1 MIYFTVVDGRIG
13 LFWFLTVCTKLLK
26 FLPIAGR
33 RLGEK
38 ERGMRSSRKL
48 DRWLIVV
55 SMVLFIMMVSTAY
68 GETIHVSISTG
79 KNKNA
84 GTKEAPMKNLDKAIK
99 KAKEGDTLL
108 VAEGTYSGTFGIGYI
123 VIDKAIKLYGGY
135 STDFSGRDIINHP
148 TVFQPDNKSG
158 AKSRKALI
166 TLGKAGKSLDGAV
179 LDGLI
184 IDMGMR
190 NSYSPKD
197 GKPKGVETGML
208 LLPPKKASG
217 EKATVT
223 KQCLF
228 ISNGTKGGNVTIS
241 NNVFLNSALYA
252 IQGGLPSGTLTITNN
267 VFVSNRMAT
276 IEVWGTSAKEIP
288 NAEIS
293 YNTILFTWSRL
304 KDFMDMGYGVRI
316 MTKMKYNIHHNII
329 AAAILTGVDN
339 TRFADDEMVQLD
351 ENLFF
356 LNKQS
361 DMEYSPESNTK
372 LNLAADEFEDLEL
385 ASVSGNINEVPK
397 GLPID
402 KAYLEGFLSARYT
415 EEEDY
420 DSDSPA
426 NQMRAMLGL
435 NKQGKL
441 TTSVSMFGNRY
452 SLKEAL
458 KLFGAVDGVG
468 AKKPQ

>member
-1 MIYFTVVDGRIG
+1 
-13 LFWFLTVCTKLLK
+13 
-26 FLPIAGR
+26 
-33 RLGEK
+33 
-38 ERGMRSSRKL
+38 MRSTGKL
-48 DRWLIVV
+48 GGWIAIMSLILSV
-55 SMVLFIMMVSTAY
+55 MILSTAY

-84 GTKEAPMKNLDKAIK
+84 GTAEAPMKNLDKAIK

-108 VAEGTYSGTFGIGYI
+108 VAEGIYSGTFKVGYI
-123 VIDKAIKLYGGY
+123 VIDKPVKMYGGY
-135 STDFSGRDIINHP
+135 STDFSTRDVIAHP
-148 TVFQPDNKSG
+148 TLFQPDNKSG

-166 TLGKAGKSLDGAV
+166 ALGKSGKSLDGSV
-179 LDGLI
+179 IDGFI

-190 NSYSPKD
+190 NSYSPDD
-197 GKPKGVETGML
+197 GKPEGVETGML
-208 LLPPKKASG
+208 FLPPKKAKG
-217 EKATVT
+217 EKPTVT

-228 ISNGTKGGNVTIS
+228 ITNGNKGGNVTIS
-241 NNVFLNSALYA
+241 NNVFLNSANFG
-252 IQGGLPSGTLTITNN
+252 IQGSIPSGTLTITNN
-267 VFVSNRMAT
+267 VFVSNRMAS
-276 IEVWGTSAKEIP
+276 IEIWGTSAKEIG
-288 NAEIS
+288 NAEIAH
-293 YNTILFTWSRL
+293 NTILFSWSRL

-329 AAAILTGVDN
+329 GASVLTGVDN
-339 TRFADDEMVQLD
+339 TRFAGDELVQLD

-372 LNLAADEFEDLEL
+372 LNLSADEFEDLEF
-385 ASVSGNINEVPK
+385 ASVSGNRNEVPA
-397 GLPID
+397 GMPID

-420 DSDSPA
+420 DPESSA
-426 NQMRAMLGL
+426 NLMREMLGL

-452 SLKEAL
+452 SWKEAV

-468 AKKPQ
+468 AQKPE